1 MRLQKRFV
9 LITAGL
15 GMAVSVLGDFRDFR
29 MTGAG
34 TDDQWSTLANW
45 EEGAFPTSAEH
56 ARIDKDCH
64 IANGVSGTALA
75 VLVAGASSVG
85 NPTNAELY
93 VDNGGSLTVGSSGIS
108 LSYWKKTSLLD
119 VSGSVN
125 TSGRILLGAVSNAV
139 STATVNIRAGGSV
152 HASGINLGA
161 LSPGGTYTVNQS
173 GGDVTL
179 SSELKI
185 GDLNDSVSSNVYS
198 ISGGTLRA
206 LRLNTGGN
214 GTTAAKFSVVGSNA
228 EISFSGTSWL
238 GGLTEL
244 EFILDA
250 SGVSALIMT
259 NGGYTRVPT
268 AKLTVDASAFSGSVG
283 TGILLIDAGPD
294 GTLYEFSNVSVTE
307 GYGLDYHSGRV
318 YLIKSGDPV
327 IASPAVLSIGSAA
340 ADAVAVTATGLTTSA
355 MYSLESLSDLTLTNW
370 TPVASIRGVPEKNWR
385 LSSTNAAMFY
395 RMKPQSVSLLRETSG
410 GMPYQLYTNVSY
422 VGTAG
427 PQLMDVYCPSNST
440 AARPGVLIIHG
451 GGWSM
456 GDKADAREVQFA
468 EFMVD
473 EGYVAVSINYL
484 LAVNQNNVLVESSW
498 PQNIYD
504 CKSALRW
511 MRKNA
516 DMLGLDP
523 ARIAVMGG
531 SAGGHLSLLTG
542 LSAGDAELNAGG
554 EYTDQDNTVRC
565 IVDFYGIPDVREWGG
580 SAFIDVSQEEAPE
593 IWAQASPV
601 THLSDAAPPILIV
614 HGTADAT
621 VDISLSE
628 EFVGILAARNLTYQ
642 YLPIAGAG
650 HSFTLTSTSVD
661 LRPVVRAFLNE
672 YLR

>member
-1 MRLQKRFV
+1 MRSRQRFV

-15 GMAVSVLGDFRDFR
+15 GMAVSVFADFRDFR
-29 MTGAG
+29 MTGTG

-45 EEGAFPTSAEH
+45 EEGSFPTSAEH

-93 VDNGGSLTVGSSGIS
+93 VDSGGSLTVGSSGIS

-125 TSGRILLGAVSNAV
+125 TSGGILLGAVSNAV

-152 HASGINLGA
+152 RASGINLGA

-185 GDLNDSVSSNVYS
+185 GDLSDSVSSNVYS

-228 EISFSGTSWL
+228 RISFSGTSWL
-238 GGLTEL
+238 GGETEL

-259 NGGYTRVPT
+259 NGGYTRVST

-283 TGILLIDAGPD
+283 TGILLIDADPD
-294 GTLYEFSNVSVTE
+294 GTLYKFNNVSVTE
-307 GYGLDYHSGRV
+307 GYELDYHSGRV
-318 YLIKSGDPV
+318 YLVKSSDA
-327 IASPAVLSIGSAA
+327 ASPAALSIGSAA
-340 ADAVAVTATGLTTSA
+340 ADSVAVTATGLTAAA
-355 MYSLESLSDLTLTNW
+355 MYSLECLSDLMLTNW
-370 TPVASIRGVPEKNWR
+370 TPVASVRGIAKKNWM

-395 RMKPQSVSLLRETSG
+395 RLKPQAVSLLRETSG
-410 GMPYQLYTNVSY
+410 GTPYQLYTDVSY

-427 PQLMDVYCPSNST
+427 PQRMDVYCPSNST

-456 GDKADAREVQFA
+456 GDKADVREVQFA

-523 ARIAVMGG
+523 NRIAVMGG

-593 IWAQASPV
+593 VWAQASPV

-614 HGTADAT
+614 HGTADDT
-621 VDISLSE
+621 VNIALSE
-628 EFVGILAARNLTYQ
+628 EFVGILTARNLTYQ
-642 YLPIAGAG
+642 YLPIEGAG